1 MFRTPALLTTV
12 LASTAL
18 VSAAALTATAAQA
31 QTTDLV
37 AYQGTN
43 AIRLTEAACT
53 DDAVLQQLAP
63 ELRPYFRSAWAQ
75 VEGKRY
81 NACWGT
87 LPTAVIL
94 VYEDG
99 DQGLVPLSDLRVP
112 MDI

>member
-1 MFRTPALLTTV
+1 MIRTPVLLATALL
-12 LASTAL
+12 
-18 VSAAALTATAAQA
+18 AAATATA

-43 AIRLTEAACT
+43 AVRLTDAACT
-53 DDAVLQQLAP
+53 DDAVLKQLAP

-81 NACWGT
+81 KACWGT
-87 LPTAVIL
+87 LPTAVIV

-99 DQGLVPLSDLRVP
+99 DQGLVPLGHLQVP
-112 MDI
+112 VDI